1 MLLRFRT
8 CLDCNVR
15 ELDAVRRQTEVW
27 ILAGQQDKYY
37 ETERYLRTKVL
48 PIIILEYILYLCC
61 GFFFG
66 TAARGTLQDAKRERP
81 TSHFAAL

>member
-48 PIIILEYILYLCC
+48 PIIN
-61 GFFFG
+61 
-66 TAARGTLQDAKRERP
+66 
-81 TSHFAAL
+81 

>member
-37 ETERYLRTKVL
+37 ETERFYEGIAYNNIRVYFVL
-48 PIIILEYILYLCC
+48 GVTNDVLISDWSPYGIDRFHLN
-61 GFFFG
+61 
-66 TAARGTLQDAKRERP
+66 
-81 TSHFAAL
+81 